1 MFEISEMPEMIE
13 LTDADLDT
21 VAAAGDV
28 NFAEQTANA
37 GLVALNLQLALFS
50 GIG

>member
-21 VAAAGDV
+21 VAAAGNV
-28 NFAEQTANA
+28 TFAAQTANA
-37 GLVALNLQLALFS
+37 GLAAANVQAAVS
-50 GIG
+50 SAIG